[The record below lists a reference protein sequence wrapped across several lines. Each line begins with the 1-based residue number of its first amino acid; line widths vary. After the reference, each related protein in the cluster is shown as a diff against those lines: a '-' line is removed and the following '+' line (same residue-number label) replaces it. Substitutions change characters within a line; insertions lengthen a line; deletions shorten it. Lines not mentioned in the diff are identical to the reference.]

1 MLSNSLMGLTMKQRW
16 ICAFSVYPFWS
27 LSNTTQRK
35 RKENYKHKDLMY
47 TNLRHIQWHTIQAAL
62 SWAIYSGIPF
72 AAVLPLCGLYWYY
85 RNCLYI
91 FICTVGKPQPKSI
104 EDFAGLCA
112 EVDSSINWKLFGQ
125 RRDLVRRVQEGYET
139 YDPAK
144 LRDKEFLR
152 LSMHAVWI
160 SLSSWEPKI

>member
-1 MLSNSLMGLTMKQRW
+1 
-16 ICAFSVYPFWS
+16 
-27 LSNTTQRK
+27 
-35 RKENYKHKDLMY
+35 
-47 TNLRHIQWHTIQAAL
+47 
-62 SWAIYSGIPF
+62 
-72 AAVLPLCGLYWYY
+72 
-85 RNCLYI
+85 LYI

-152 LSMHAVWI
+152 LSMHAVWL
-160 SLSSWEPKI
+160 SLSSWKPKI